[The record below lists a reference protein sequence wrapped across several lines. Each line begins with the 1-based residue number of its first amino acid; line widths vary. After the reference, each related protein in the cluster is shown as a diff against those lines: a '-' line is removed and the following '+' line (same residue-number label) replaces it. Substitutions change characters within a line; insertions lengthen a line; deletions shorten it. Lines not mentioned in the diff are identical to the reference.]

1 MGVTQEG
8 GGAASGAE
16 LRSYANQE
24 LLTQWGYRSWKTHI
38 MEMKLENVKA
48 QLQIYANVK
57 EDDITIIKY
66 LYLMAII

>member
-24 LLTQWGYRSWKTHI
+24 LFTQWGYRSWKTLI
-38 MEMKLENVKA
+38 MEMKVVDVGI
-48 QLQIYANVK
+48 QVQIYANVT
-57 EDDITIIKY
+57 EDGMTII
-66 LYLMAII
+66 